1 MLSPKALDKSLGLR
15 SSGRRN
21 ATPYG
26 PRSASFTGTRA
37 NKAPT
42 RSATKQKT
50 TAASL
55 NYSLQRDPKT
65 GSLAL
70 LIEEVQ

>member
-26 PRSASFTGTRA
+26 PRSAASFTGPKA
-37 NKAPT
+37 NKA

-50 TAASL
+50 TVASL
-55 NYSLQRDPKT
+55 NYSFQRDPKT